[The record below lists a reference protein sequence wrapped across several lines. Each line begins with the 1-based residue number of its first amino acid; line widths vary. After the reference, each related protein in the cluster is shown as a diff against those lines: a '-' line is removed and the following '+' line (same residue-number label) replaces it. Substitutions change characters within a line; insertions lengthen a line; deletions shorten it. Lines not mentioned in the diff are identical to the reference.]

1 MTIKNLGAELGN
13 LHNEKF
19 LREWDTVK
27 KKKKDMDSIGEF
39 DGRSTQLK
47 SS

>member
-19 LREWDTVK
+19 LRELDTVK
-27 KKKKDMDSIGEF
+27 KKRIWI
-39 DGRSTQLK
+39 Q
-47 SS
+47 

>member
-1 MTIKNLGAELGN
+1 MTIKNLGTELGN
-13 LHNEKF
+13 LHNKKF
-19 LREWDTVK
+19 LRELDTV
-27 KKKKDMDSIGEF
+27 KKKDMDSIGEF